1 MKKAHVIRVLRLLNL
16 HLKHMATTQP
26 LMEKEFT
33 DMLELNKD
41 MLRAVRKT
49 NSNDMSEVIDEEILL
64 SIIESILLPYGA
76 DFNIRYIKKTRKNQ
90 VTYM

>member
-1 MKKAHVIRVLRLLNL
+1 
-16 HLKHMATTQP
+16 MATTQP

-33 DMLELNKD
+33 DMLDLNKD

-76 DFNIRYIKKTRKNQ
+76 DFSIRYIKKTRKNQ

>member
-1 MKKAHVIRVLRLLNL
+1 
-16 HLKHMATTQP
+16 MATTQP

-49 NSNDMSEVIDEEILL
+49 NSNDISEIIDEEILL

-76 DFNIRYIKKTRKNQ
+76 DFNICYINKTRRNQ

>member
-1 MKKAHVIRVLRLLNL
+1 
-16 HLKHMATTQP
+16 MATTQP

>member
-33 DMLELNKD
+33 DMFDRVKD
-41 MLRAVRKT
+41 GKSKDV
-49 NSNDMSEVIDEEILL
+49 
-64 SIIESILLPYGA
+64 
-76 DFNIRYIKKTRKNQ
+76 
-90 VTYM
+90 

>member
-1 MKKAHVIRVLRLLNL
+1 
-16 HLKHMATTQP
+16 
-26 LMEKEFT
+26 
-33 DMLELNKD
+33 
-41 MLRAVRKT
+41 
-49 NSNDMSEVIDEEILL
+49 MSEVIDEEILL